1 MNSFG
6 INKITRHLSF
16 SAQRNANLLP
26 VYLPRLSQL
35 YLSTQATAST
45 STDENAPEEII
56 LQCKDNIATLTF
68 NRPKKANSIGKQM
81 LAQLHDNISML
92 SSEQGNDIRC
102 VVLTSCSDKVFSA
115 GADLKERSKM
125 SKEEAASFVTSLRDC
140 MDCLS
145 SLPMPLIASV
155 EVRQNNLFFEVI
167 SLSSF
172 PRVFLINNSF
182 HFMQGAAL
190 GGGLE
195 IALTADIIVSG
206 TNALFG
212 APETSLA
219 IIPGAGGEFWPM
231 KNCCC
236 TPVCCW
242 FLHLSLKSVFCLLVY
257 KVPNVFPG
265 SSAPPGRKN

>member
-26 VYLPRLSQL
+26 VYRPRLSQL

-172 PRVFLINNSF
+172 PRVS
-182 HFMQGAAL
+182 
-190 GGGLE
+190 
-195 IALTADIIVSG
+195 
-206 TNALFG
+206 
-212 APETSLA
+212 
-219 IIPGAGGEFWPM
+219 
-231 KNCCC
+231 
-236 TPVCCW
+236 
-242 FLHLSLKSVFCLLVY
+242 Y
-257 KVPNVFPG
+257 
-265 SSAPPGRKN
+265 